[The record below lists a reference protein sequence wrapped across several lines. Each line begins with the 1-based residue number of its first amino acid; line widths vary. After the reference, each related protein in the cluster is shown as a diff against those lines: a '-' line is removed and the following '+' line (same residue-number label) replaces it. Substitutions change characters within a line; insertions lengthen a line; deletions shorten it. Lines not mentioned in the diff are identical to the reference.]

1 MTDFPSDIELA
12 QVVAAA
18 HRSVALEAMGYLLR
32 LVRACLRDGFQS
44 VKLDHL
50 MGHLPSPW
58 SELDQACRFLRDQG
72 RLEQTEVFKQV
83 LRGYRE
89 SGNP

>member
-1 MTDFPSDIELA
+1 MTDFPSDLELT

-18 HRSVALEAMGYLLR
+18 HRSVALEATRHLR
-32 LVRACLRDGFQS
+32 ALVRACFKHGFQS
-44 VKLDHL
+44 MV
-50 MGHLPSPW
+50 
-58 SELDQACRFLRDQG
+58 LDQACRFLRDQG
-72 RLEQTEVFKQV
+72 RLEQTEVFKQF